1 MSNRDAAYSVVQK
14 LRKEGFQALFAGG
27 CVRDRLLGRPASDYD
42 VATDAVPEQVIS
54 LFRRTLKVGAQFG
67 VVIVLIDDKQV
78 EVATFRT
85 ESGYRDGRHP
95 AHVEFAG
102 AREDAAR
109 RDFTVNG
116 MFCDPIENQVLD
128 FVGGREDLQKR
139 LLRTIGN
146 PDERFGE
153 DYLRMLRAVRF
164 AVKLDFAVDPDA
176 WASIRKH
183 ANRITLISAERIA
196 MELEQILAH
205 PARAAGG
212 RLLIDSGLASAI
224 FPVYAGPKAEF
235 SLEVLKHLPD
245 ATDFGLSLAAFW
257 AGFETKHAM
266 AECEKLKL
274 STSLLRHVRFLL
286 EHRGVL
292 LETDM
297 PVSKLKLLM
306 HQPYFQDLLALEEA
320 IQKASDRPVAPVKN
334 ILSRAMQID
343 PEEVHP
349 QPLLNG
355 HDLMAL
361 GAVPGPTVGHLAQ
374 EMYIA
379 QLEGHIKTPDQARAW
394 VRDWLI
400 RDSIRRHES

>member
-1 MSNRDAAYSVVQK
+1 MSNRNAAYSVVQK
-14 LRKEGFQALFAGG
+14 LRKEGFEALFAGG

-67 VVIVLIDDKQV
+67 VVIVLLDDKQV

-85 ESGYRDGRHP
+85 ESGYQDGRHP

-116 MFCDPIENQVLD
+116 MFYDPIEKQVHD
-128 FVGGREDLQKR
+128 FVGGREDLERR
-139 LLRTIGN
+139 LLRTIGD

-164 AVKLDFAVDPDA
+164 AVKLDFAIDPTA
-176 WASIRKH
+176 WASIQRY
-183 ANRITLISAERIA
+183 AGRITVISAERIA
-196 MELEQILAH
+196 MELEQILTH

-212 RLLIDSGLASAI
+212 RLLIDSGLAAAI
-224 FPVYAGPKAEF
+224 FPGYAGPQAQF
-235 SLEVLKHLPD
+235 SIAVLQHLPD
-245 ATDFGLSLAAFW
+245 ATDFGLALAAFW
-257 AGFETKHAM
+257 AGFETKPAM

-286 EHRGVL
+286 EHRSTL
-292 LETDM
+292 LEAEM

-320 IQKASDRPVAPVKN
+320 IQKASGRPVAPVKT
-334 ILSRAMQID
+334 ILRRAMEID
-343 PEEVHP
+343 PREVHP

-379 QLEGHIKTPDQARAW
+379 QLEGHIKTPDQARSW
-394 VRDWLI
+394 VRDWLA
-400 RDSIRRHES
+400 RDAAQRHN